1 MKRSGLVAVAPLL
14 LLVLS
19 PASVSAQ
26 SAAGV
31 GVVTTLSGQATVARA
46 ALPQPRPLRF
56 KDDVFEKDRISTAEK
71 SIVRVL
77 LAGKALVTVR
87 ELSALTVTEQAGRS
101 TVELASGKIAVGV
114 ARQRMRPGEV
124 IEIRTPNAVAA
135 VRGTVLVVEII
146 QASASSHGGPT
157 PATTNVHVLRGRVD
171 VFHPNDPG
179 APPVQVGSMETLSRI
194 GSAPAQLRPLTSEAA
209 ERLLADLRSEPQFTQ
224 GPDEF
229 QDDMDAREQSR
240 ALALALAIAPALGGG
255 ESDGGGG
262 GPGANGGAPSRP
274 AGDDNR
280 DACSLGACAA
290 GGGSGSSGPAKS
302 GRAVTTYNNQ
312 NNPVVNVVGDFYSVP
327 NTSNIALSQPLLET
341 TASTLTIGGSLIDVK
356 GTLAANDATN
366 PFVYLDPTITTLK
379 NLIKLSGGGVFT
391 AANIIIKDL
400 GSPALTVT
408 GDGLVVTGNSS
419 LTTTGAVP
427 AVALDGSTMTV
438 SGDVL
443 AESGAKSALTL
454 KGGLLDQTN
463 GAVVTAQRLAGVNAA
478 LLDASAP
485 LLNLIRNSAFTS
497 LVDAV
502 DLASVNPATQFPA
515 LAKLDSSTFTVKTG
529 AALNLSGNS
538 TVSVG
543 ADLFTLA
550 NKSTLTILNG
560 VLLSLSGNSTLSI
573 TGALLNFVGTGNTVL
588 VTNSLCG
595 GPCPMIAG
603 IPVFITGGASVTLTN
618 PFKNAAGNT
627 ITYSSPS
634 AALISVSGAKSS
646 VTVLGK

>member
-1 MKRSGLVAVAPLL
+1 MRRWALKAVVLL
-14 LLVLS
+14 LLLALGSS
-19 PASVSAQ
+19 PAPAQ

-31 GVVTTLSGQATVARA
+31 GIVTTLSGQASVARA
-46 ALPQPRPLRF
+46 ALPQPLPLRF

-77 LAGKALVTVR
+77 LRGKALVTVR
-87 ELSALTVTEQAGRS
+87 ELSVLTITEETGRS
-101 TVELASGKIAVGV
+101 TVDLASGKIAVGV

-124 IEIRTPNAVAA
+124 IEIRTPNAVAV

-157 PATTNVHVLRGRVD
+157 PATTNVHVLHGLVD
-171 VFHPNDPG
+171 VFLANNPG
-179 APPVQVGSMETLSRI
+179 APPTQVGSMQTLSRI
-194 GSAPAQLRPLTSEAA
+194 GNAPGQLRSLTPEAA
-209 ERLLADLRSEPQFTQ
+209 ERILADLRSDPQFSQ

-229 QDDMDAREQSR
+229 QDVLDAREQSR
-240 ALALALAIAPALGGG
+240 ALTLALAIAPALGGG
-255 ESDGGGG
+255 GT
-262 GPGANGGAPSRP
+262 GANGGAPSQP
-274 AGDDNR
+274 VVGDDRNV
-280 DACSLGACAA
+280 CSLGACAS
-290 GGGSGSSGPAKS
+290 GGEGSGGSGPAKS
-302 GRAVTTYNNQ
+302 RKAVTTYNNQ
-312 NNPVVNVVGDFYSVP
+312 VVNVAGDFYSVP
-327 NTSNIALSQPLLET
+327 NTGNIALSQPLLET
-341 TASTLTIGGSLIDVK
+341 TASKLTFGGSLIDVK
-356 GTLAANDATN
+356 GVLAANDAAN

-379 NLIKLSGGGVFT
+379 NLVKLSGGGVFT
-391 AANIIIKDL
+391 AASTIIKDL

-419 LTTTGAVP
+419 LATTGA
-427 AVALDGSTMTV
+427 AAAIALDGSAMTE
-438 SGDVL
+438 SGNVL
-443 AESGAKSALTL
+443 AANGALSAVTL

-485 LLNLIRNSAFTS
+485 LLSLMGNSAFTS
-497 LVDAV
+497 LLDAV
-502 DLASVNPATQFPA
+502 DLASVNPATQFPT
-515 LAKLDSSTFTVKTG
+515 LARLDSSTFTVTAG

-538 TVSVG
+538 IVSVG

-550 NKSTLTILNG
+550 NKSTLILNG
-560 VLLSLSGNSTLSI
+560 VLLSLSGNSSLTI
-573 TGALLNFVGTGNTVL
+573 TGALLNFVGTGNKVL

-603 IPVFITGGASVTLTN
+603 IPVFITGGATVSITN
-618 PFKNAAGNT
+618 PIKNAFGNT

-646 VTVLGK
+646 LTVLGK